1 MYKTY
6 IKLASADNIK
16 DFVSG
21 VKNFELDIDL
31 RTGAQTVDG
40 KSYLGICTLD
50 LNRPI
55 EVNIISK
62 KDDDLTRFIKFIT
75 EKSYLFLD

>member
-6 IKLASADNIK
+6 IKLPSTDSIK

-21 VKNFELDIDL
+21 VKGLEIDIDL

-75 EKSYLFLD
+75 EKSYLALD